1 MDINSD
7 FSLRKTNYPIQF
19 ITGTSTD
26 GSAYKVM
33 LAVQLINKTTL
44 EMCVKIQVAVFCW
57 ICRIRGSIEQLKP

>member
-7 FSLRKTNYPIQF
+7 VSLHKTNYPIQF
-19 ITGTSTD
+19 ITGTGTD

-44 EMCVKIQVAVFCW
+44 EMCVKIQVAVFC
-57 ICRIRGSIEQLKP
+57 